1 MQVAPLW
8 SAPQEPSLVGV
19 PVGVAPGATEE
30 ETADEALDAAD
41 EEPAAAELEE
51 PVLALSPQ
59 FPKPLWQPVEQ

>member
-1 MQVAPLW
+1 M
-8 SAPQEPSLVGV
+8 